1 MMIVFAVICLLL
13 WLWLGVF
20 LVTRWGTLFGA
31 DKDNPS
37 ETAGARSL
45 GITHIV
51 VIWVVIAYMLIRFV
65 F

>member
-1 MMIVFAVICLLL
+1 MVAFAVICLLL
-13 WLWLGVF
+13 WLWGGVY
-20 LVTRWGTLFGA
+20 LVIHWGALFGA

-45 GITHIV
+45 GVTHVV
-51 VIWVVIAYMLIRFV
+51 VIWLVIAYMLISFI